1 MNSPHSLTCL
11 LAAIDRH
18 VAAGWRVC
26 VPVLILTACFEGVAQ
41 PWPAELHIQRTS
53 DGPVRLELFGDLGY
67 DYAIEAADNP
77 GASVWSPLVT
87 LSLTGPSQTWLD
99 STWCGRP
106 RRFYRAITF
115 NGPAPA
121 EIASNFR
128 LIDHLGKSRELSYHW
143 NDTNVAAFVLVFI
156 ANGCAAV
163 RDFVPALNTLRS
175 QFEAQSVRFW
185 MISSQPDDTRSNIVS
200 EATALGLTLPVLH
213 DRAQLT
219 ARAYRA
225 TTAPEAMIVTR
236 GDSEWIIAY
245 RGAIDDRND
254 GNSVAATRHY
264 LADALTQVLAKGI
277 VTPKATQPNG
287 CALPLPP
294 QTPISYADDIAP
306 LLRDKCVVCHSPGNI
321 GPFAMTGHE
330 AVYDRR
336 SDIREAVRIGHM
348 PPWHADPEYGHFAN
362 DNSLKADDMA
372 KLLRWI
378 DEGAQRGDGPDPLS
392 DALPPS
398 LEDYPFTWPAELGEP
413 DLILNP
419 PPQSVPATGVI
430 DYRYIYMRTPF
441 PSNVWLR
448 AAIILPGK
456 REMVHHMSAYLGRVT
471 DAMEESLALYVPG
484 QRQIAYPAGT
494 GKLLPQGSDLTFEM
508 HYIPTGTA
516 DTDAPRLGLWL
527 HTNRPP
533 RALLVGSRGTVPVL
547 NIPPF
552 TQEWSVQ
559 REATYP
565 KDVLVYG
572 MNPHM
577 HFRGSRMRYEAVYPD
592 GRREI
597 LLSVP
602 HYDFHWQTLY
612 QLQTPKRLPAGTRL
626 IVSGAFDNSPQN
638 LHNPNPSRTVFWGDQ
653 STDEMFADFL
663 RFAEMLT
670 LQSQPRSQAAARG
683 SLVTFSATASSPTPP
698 IAYQWRLNGVDIPGA
713 TASSFTI
720 TNAQSAHDGIYTA
733 VVSDLAETILSE
745 PARLMVGDP
754 PVITQPPAAQTVPV
768 GGNATFSVNV
778 TGTPPFGFS
787 WRKNSTVLTNV
798 VQNEATSTFTIFNSR
813 TNDAGDYRVVVTNE
827 FKPIGVASPFAS
839 LIVTGP

>member
-1 MNSPHSLTCL
+1 MSNQPHMKSLHRPTRPL
-11 LAAIDRH
+11 
-18 VAAGWRVC
+18 WFF
-26 VPVLILTACFEGVAQ
+26 VLMLVACFDGLTQ
-41 PWPAELHIQRTS
+41 PWPAELRIQRPP
-53 DGPVRLELFGDLGY
+53 DGPVRLELFGDFGY
-67 DYAIEAADNP
+67 DYAIEAADDPSTN
-77 GASVWSPLVT
+77 VWSPLVT

-99 STWCGRP
+99 SGWCGRP

-121 EIASNFR
+121 EVASNFR

-143 NDTNVAAFVLVFI
+143 NDTNVAAFVLVFT

-163 RDFVPALNTLRS
+163 GDSVAALNALRN
-175 QFEAQSVRFW
+175 QFEPQRVRFW
-185 MISSQPDDTRSNIVS
+185 IINSQPQETRSNIVS
-200 EATALGLTLPVLH
+200 EATRLGLTLPVLH
-213 DRAQLT
+213 DRAQLV

-254 GNSVAATRHY
+254 ANSVAATQHY
-264 LADALTQVLAKGI
+264 LADALAQILANGT

-287 CALPLPP
+287 CVLPLPP
-294 QTPISYADDIAP
+294 QTPISYANDIAP

-321 GPFAMTGHE
+321 GPFAMTSHE

-362 DNSLKADDMA
+362 DNSLKPDYMA
-372 KLLRWI
+372 KLVQWI
-378 DEGAQRGDGPDPLS
+378 DAGALRGDGPDPLS
-392 DALPPS
+392 EAVPPS

-419 PPQSVPATGVI
+419 PPQSVPATGVV
-430 DYRYIYMRTPF
+430 DYRYFYTRTPF
-441 PSNVWLR
+441 PSNVWVR
-448 AAIILPGK
+448 AAIILPSN
-456 REMVHHMSAYLGRVT
+456 RQMVHHMFVYLGRVT

-484 QRQIAYPAGT
+484 QRQVAYPAGT
-494 GKLLPQGSDLTFEM
+494 GKLLPQGSDMTFEL
-508 HYIPTGTA
+508 HYTPIGTA
-516 DTDAPRLGLWL
+516 GTDSPRLGLWL
-527 HTNRPP
+527 HTNQPP

-559 REATYP
+559 REVTYS

-577 HFRGSRMRYEAVYPD
+577 HSRGSRMKYEVIYPD
-592 GRREI
+592 GRQEI

-638 LHNPNPSRTVFWGDQ
+638 LHNPDPSRTVFWGDQ
-653 STDEMFADFL
+653 TTDEMFADFL
-663 RFAEMLT
+663 RHTEALT
-670 LQSQPRSQAAARG
+670 LLSQPNSAKAARG
-683 SLVTFSATASSPTPP
+683 GNVTFSVSASSPNLS
-698 IAYQWRLNGVDIPGA
+698 IGYQWRFNGAAIPGA
-713 TASSFTI
+713 RLNSLTV
-720 TNAQSAHDGIYTA
+720 TNAQNFHEGSYSVA
-733 VVSDLAETILSE
+733 VSDAAETVLSR
-745 PARLMVGDP
+745 PASLVVGDP
-754 PVITQPPAAQTVPV
+754 VEITQQPAALSVEV
-768 GGNATFSVNV
+768 GTSATFSVSV

-787 WRKNSTVLTNV
+787 WRKNSTVLTNIL
-798 VQNEATSTFTIFNSR
+798 QSEALSTFTLFNVG
-813 TNDAGDYRVVVTNE
+813 TNDSGNYRVVVTNA
-827 FKPIGVASPFAS
+827 FKSSGVASPFATLS
-839 LIVTGP
+839 VTGP